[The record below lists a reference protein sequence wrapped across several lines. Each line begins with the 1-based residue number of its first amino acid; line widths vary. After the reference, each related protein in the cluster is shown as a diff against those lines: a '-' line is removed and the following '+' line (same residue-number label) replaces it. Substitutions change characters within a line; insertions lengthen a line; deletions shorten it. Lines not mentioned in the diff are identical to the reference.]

1 MCNHGFSP
9 LKFEAIQCKFALQS
23 SIFLA
28 GSMTFSTQ
36 YTPQQ
41 VLVAHILSQYTDF
54 QSWSVSLRIPVR
66 FLFEEFSKQIIPVEP
81 FRRMA
86 GTLHSSLVPAAELL
100 ASAIYLPAR
109 LTFHVHSQRWS
120 REETTILLSG
130 YIAQNFELISRLL
143 PHRPERCWKSHVM
156 HVIARLEE
164 DGVLSDSVPSEGS
177 PKSSVGI
184 QCDLLPNIVDLE
196 MKLRDAE
203 KARKATVAKLMRLT
217 KGSWRRF
224 SALRAKHAVAVRKLS
239 ALEQYII
246 QTREEQEDTNEDEP
260 GDPSLT
266 IRLLHECHEFNV
278 SLGCKRNYSEFILD
292 LSELIASTSPKTYRI
307 IRQILPLPSP
317 SCLND
322 HFSGIVARLKTSLLE
337 QGDFCEGA
345 RQIALSRG
353 GVSHTPIISTIGIDA
368 FAFRSFTGAA
378 TLSATQER
386 QSYSN
391 GFVFVEIPLDT
402 SYPVKVLHVEAK
414 TNGSYDSTIE
424 NRFTLISKALR
435 ECGRQICFKAT
446 DGDPY
451 LHREHAP
458 FYKKYLKGKTKDDFN
473 VARDKIHEA
482 LLQGEV
488 MPIADPLHFAKNLRG
503 RILDHEV
510 AVTLARDA
518 VKPFAYTTSAKE
530 LEAVLCLGDPLTDVS
545 QIGRMRDVYV
555 VKLFTLDNVHKLL
568 SKAKYHEAFL
578 LFPYAC
584 IFTMLYSEN
593 LSNQSRVFLVNLA
606 YYGFLRL
613 YKEAKLLVKAKIG
626 VYSRYNKSA
635 KSVAI
640 SEPIYFKRILHT
652 CLAFGISLVFGPTNV
667 RLDSIGTHLV
677 ENAIGLART
686 ISNNP
691 KFEAIISAF
700 AKAELRKTLAA
711 KYNLKLYIPR
721 RINDGGAKVN
731 TLSEDGVKHDESW
744 HAYNIC
750 AALLESASGFF
761 NEDCEFKAFVQGLR
775 DFTDSVRMR
784 SVNVPNCT
792 ANSAIM
798 QRNFMFQGK

>member
-1 MCNHGFSP
+1 M
-9 LKFEAIQCKFALQS
+9 A
-23 SIFLA
+23 FL
-28 GSMTFSTQ
+28 TQ

-41 VLVAHILSQYTDF
+41 VLAAHILSQYTNF
-54 QSWSVSLRIPVR
+54 KSWSASLRIPVR
-66 FLFEEFSKQIIPVEP
+66 FLFEEFAKQIIPVEP
-81 FRRMA
+81 FLRMA
-86 GTLHSSLVPAAELL
+86 GTLHPSLVPAAEILV
-100 ASAIYLPAR
+100 SGIRLPVS
-109 LTFHVHSQRWS
+109 LTFRVDSQRWS
-120 REETTILLSG
+120 REETTVLLCG
-130 YIAQNFELISRLL
+130 YVVQNLQLISRLL
-143 PHRPERCWKSHVM
+143 PHRPERCWKSRVM
-156 HVIARLEE
+156 HVIAQLEE
-164 DGVLSDSVPSEGS
+164 DGVLNDSVPADGN
-177 PKSSVGI
+177 PKCSVGI

-196 MKLRDAE
+196 MKLKDAE
-203 KARKATVAKLMRLT
+203 KARKATVAKLMRFR
-217 KGSWRRF
+217 KSSWKRF
-224 SALRAKHAVAVRKLS
+224 CALRAKHAVVVRKLS
-239 ALEQYII
+239 ALEQYIM

-266 IRLLHECHEFNV
+266 IRLLHECHECTV
-278 SLGCKRNYSEFILD
+278 SPGCKRNYSEFILD

-307 IRQILPLPSP
+307 LRQLLPLPSP

-337 QGDFCEGA
+337 QGDVCEGV

-353 GVSHTPIISTIGIDA
+353 GASQTPIISTIGIDA
-368 FAFRSFTGAA
+368 FAFRTFTGGA
-378 TLSATQER
+378 TMGTTQER
-386 QSYSN
+386 QAYSN
-391 GFVFVEIPLDT
+391 GFVFLEIPLDS

-414 TNGSYDSTIE
+414 ANGSYDSTIE

-435 ECGRQICFKAT
+435 QCGRQIWFKAT

-451 LHREHAP
+451 LHREHSA
-458 FYKKYLKGKTKDDFN
+458 FYKKYLKGKTKDDFDI
-473 VARDKIHEA
+473 ARNRIHKA
-482 LLQGEV
+482 LLEGGV

-503 RILDHEV
+503 RILDHQV
-510 AVTLARDA
+510 AVTLARDTPQ
-518 VKPFAYTTSAKE
+518 PFAYTTSAKE
-530 LEAVLCLGDPLTDVS
+530 LESVLCLGDPLTDIS
-545 QIGRMRDVYV
+545 QIGRMRDAYV
-555 VKLFTLDNVHKLL
+555 VKLFTLSNVHKLL

-593 LSNQSRVFLVNLA
+593 LSNQSRVFLVHLA

-626 VYSRYNKSA
+626 VYSRYKKSA

-640 SEPIYFKRILHT
+640 TEPIYLKRILHT
-652 CLAFGISLVFGPTNV
+652 CLAFGISLFYGPTNV

-700 AKAELRKTLAA
+700 AKAEVRKTLAA
-711 KYNLKLYIPR
+711 KYNLRLYIPR

-750 AALLESASGFF
+750 SALLESASGVFS
-761 NEDCEFKAFVQGLR
+761 EDCELEAFKQGLR